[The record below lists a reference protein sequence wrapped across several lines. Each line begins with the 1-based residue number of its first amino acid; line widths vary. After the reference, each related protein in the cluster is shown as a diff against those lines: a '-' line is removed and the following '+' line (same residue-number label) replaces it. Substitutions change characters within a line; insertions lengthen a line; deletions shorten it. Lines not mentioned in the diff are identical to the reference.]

1 MAGRTDTV
9 VKARYSQGRGALRLA
24 KGHVRYAVHRTNE
37 HGQRQYR
44 EIWDRD
50 GRLDKLTAYER
61 LDRVRQDDYVYRLT
75 LSPHPER
82 QDAGT
87 QLDLQEWT
95 RAIMA
100 DLERDTGRPMDWFAV
115 VHAHTEHRHVHVVA
129 IADRRLDVGHF
140 RAMRE
145 AGDGNAL
152 AQHRERPRDT
162 DRQVAATPTPTRPR
176 DQGRDLDVPAP
187 RGRQAASPE
196 VPRMPSRSISRDLGR
211 GSL

>member
-82 QDAGT
+82 QDGGT
-87 QLDLQEWT
+87 QLDLPAWT

-100 DLERDTGRPMDWFAV
+100 HLERDTGRPLDWFAV
-115 VHAHTEHRHVHVVA
+115 VHAHTDHRHVHVVA
-129 IADRRLDVGHF
+129 ISDCRLDVGHF

-145 AGDGNAL
+145 AGDTNAL
-152 AQHRERPRDT
+152 AQQRERPRDV
-162 DRQVAATPTPTRPR
+162 DRQLAALPTTARPR
-176 DQGRDLDVPAP
+176 DQGRDLDLPAP
-187 RGRQAASPE
+187 RGRQAASQE
-196 VPRMPSRSISRDLGR
+196 VLRMLSGSTSRELGR

>member
-50 GRLDKLTAYER
+50 GHLDKLTAYER

-82 QDAGT
+82 QDGGT
-87 QLDLQEWT
+87 PLDLQEWT

-100 DLERDTGRPMDWFAV
+100 HLERDTEQTLDWFAV
-115 VHAHTEHRHVHVVA
+115 VHAHTDHRHVHVVA

-145 AGDGNAL
+145 AGDSNAL

-162 DRQVAATPTPTRPR
+162 DRRVAAAPTLARPR
-176 DQGRDLDVPAP
+176 DQGRELDVPAA
-187 RGRQAASPE
+187 RGRPAASQE
-196 VPRMPSRSISRDLGR
+196 VPRMPSRGTTRDLGH
-211 GSL
+211 GSN

>member
-61 LDRVRQDDYVYRLT
+61 LDRVRRDDYVYRLT

-82 QDAGT
+82 QDGGT
-87 QLDLQEWT
+87 PLDLQEWT

-100 DLERDTGRPMDWFAV
+100 HLERDTGRTLDWFAV
-115 VHAHTEHRHVHVVA
+115 VHAHTDHRHVHVVA
-129 IADRRLDVGHF
+129 IPDRRLDVGHF

-145 AGDGNAL
+145 AGDTNAL
-152 AQHRERPRDT
+152 TQHRERRRDG
-162 DRQVAATPTPTRPR
+162 DRQAAAAPAPARPR
-176 DQGRDLDVPAP
+176 DQGRDLDLPAP
-187 RGRQAASPE
+187 RGRQAARPE
-196 VPRMPSRSISRDLGR
+196 VPRMPSRSTSRDLAR